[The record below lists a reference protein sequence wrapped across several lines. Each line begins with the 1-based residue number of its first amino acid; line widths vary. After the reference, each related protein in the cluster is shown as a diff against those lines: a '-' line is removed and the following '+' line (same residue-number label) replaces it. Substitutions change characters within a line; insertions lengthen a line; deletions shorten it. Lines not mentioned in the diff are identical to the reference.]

1 MYYTHV
7 KPYLCTTKSSL
18 PVTFIYRLAN
28 AREESPVVGDE
39 DSMRRIPLI
48 KNVLASKIL
57 PAETKNHDQITPSS

>member
-1 MYYTHV
+1 M
-7 KPYLCTTKSSL
+7 
-18 PVTFIYRLAN
+18 TFIYRLAN